1 LVPSVLVVDDEPD
14 VRLIA
19 RLVLSAASFDV
30 SEAESGEAAL
40 HAIDEGHPDVIL
52 LDVRMPG
59 IDGWETLRRIRSDPS
74 QEHLPVVV
82 FTADMTA
89 KAEAPVELQDYDLF
103 ITKPFDADE
112 LLAIVQDA
120 MTRAAGSRGDAQ
132 PL

>member
-1 LVPSVLVVDDEPD
+1 VLVVDDEPD

-30 SEAESGEAAL
+30 TEAESGEVAL
-40 HAIDEGHPDVIL
+40 DAIEHGDSPDVIL

-59 IDGWETLRRIRSDPS
+59 IDGWEVLRRIRADPA

-89 KAEAPVELQDYDLF
+89 RAEAPFELRDYDLF
-103 ITKPFDADE
+103 ITKPFNADE

-120 MTRAAGSRGDAQ
+120 MSRAGGSQTEATR
-132 PL
+132 P